1 MDNILQENLGINV
14 AGHVTGDFGL
24 AEAVRSTLKS
34 IKAVGTPLVINN
46 LDKVAGQYIDTTF
59 TDFSDDN
66 PYPINLVH
74 TNPNILMID
83 GFQNK
88 IFDNFG
94 MEYFQDRYNIGFW
107 FWELPKFP
115 QDWEP
120 AFDFFD
126 EIWTASKYTA
136 ESIAAISPVPVVTIP
151 LCIDLPQPKLS
162 RSDFGLPKDKL
173 IFLFIFDFV
182 SSFERKNPF
191 AVVESFKQAFD
202 SSNQDVLLV
211 LKFSNGHAHP
221 QRREELEALIGDWP
235 VQLIEGHLKREE
247 VYALIKNCD
256 CYVSLHRAEGF
267 GLTMAEAM
275 FYGKPVIATAYSSNL
290 DFMNVSNS
298 FMVKYELVTTVEDY
312 GAYPKGSIWA
322 EPDVDHAAS
331 FMRYVYEN
339 NQVAKQVGARAA
351 EDIRS
356 LLSPHTVGLEIQ
368 NRLQLIMKWLQTPGY
383 SSRLSKRIVELKSEI
398 NWWSSQSSAW
408 RQTAEQV
415 AREIKHHKSELPRY

>member
-1 MDNILQENLGINV
+1 MLQDNFGINV
-14 AGHVTGDFGL
+14 AGHITGDFGL
-24 AEAVRSTLKS
+24 AEAVRSN
-34 IKAVGTPLVINN
+34 INAMKAVGIPVALNN
-46 LDKVAGQYIDTTF
+46 LSVVMGSHPDMTYTY
-59 TDFSDDN
+59 FSDDN
-66 PYPINLVH
+66 PYPINFVH
-74 TNPNILMID
+74 TNPNFIYEGIYNGM
-83 GFQNK
+83 FK
-88 IFDNFG
+88 NFG
-94 MEYFQDRYNIGFW
+94 LDYLKNRYNIGFW
-107 FWELPKFP
+107 AWELPKFP
-115 QDWEP
+115 PEWEF
-120 AFDFFD
+120 AFEFFD
-126 EIWTASKYTA
+126 EIWTPSQYVA
-136 ESIAAISPVPVVTIP
+136 EAIALVSPVPVIRIP
-151 LCIDLPQPKLS
+151 HSIELPNPVLS
-162 RSDFGLPKDKL
+162 RNALGLPKEKF

-275 FYGKPVIATAYSSNL
+275 FYGKPVIATAYSSNM

-331 FMRYVYEN
+331 FMRYVYED
-339 NQVAKQVGARAA
+339 NQAAKQVGARAA

-415 AREIKHHKSELPRY
+415 AREIKHLKSELPRY